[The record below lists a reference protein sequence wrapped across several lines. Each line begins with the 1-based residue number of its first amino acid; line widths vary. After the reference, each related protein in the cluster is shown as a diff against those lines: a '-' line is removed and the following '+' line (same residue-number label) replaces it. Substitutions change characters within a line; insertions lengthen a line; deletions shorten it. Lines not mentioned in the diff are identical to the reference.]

1 MCQCLCVDLYSLVR
15 VFMYIRLHVNVY
27 KNTLHKCLCY
37 KIKEKS
43 IVKYLLIPDDA
54 FSVCY
59 SSDYFSVALK
69 SSLPFLS

>member
-1 MCQCLCVDLYSLVR
+1 M
-15 VFMYIRLHVNVY
+15 
-27 KNTLHKCLCY
+27 T
-37 KIKEKS
+37 KEKS

-69 SSLPFLS
+69 SSLPFSSKNDTVLSSIS